1 MKVYVEKFNEVF
13 LRVYSSPD
21 VEAELSEHFKLEV
34 PGAKYTPQ
42 YKAGLWNGF
51 AYLYSLARK
60 TLYVGL
66 LHYLRDFCQRNQY
79 ELEITGQINLQDQIT
94 REQIEAYVKELN
106 LHSRGKPIETRDYQ
120 IDTIHHALNNFRAIA
135 KSPTSS
141 GKSLNLYA
149 LIRWHLDNN
158 RRVLLITPRSSL
170 VEQMYSDFEDYS
182 SANGWDVSQYCQ
194 KLYSGFTKFIEKPV
208 LISTWQSLHP
218 LAKKGNWLQNQ
229 NFDVVMVDEC
239 HTAAS
244 ASLIGIMEKL
254 PYTQYRLGTTGTVAN
269 TKTALITLEGLF
281 GPVYQAITT
290 KELMDRKQVSQLKIK
305 SLVLKYPPD
314 FCKVMC
320 KTEYQTEMDFL
331 VSLNERN
338 KFICNL
344 ALATKGNT
352 LILCHYVEKHSD
364 ILHEMIQEKA
374 GNRPVY
380 YVHGKVSV
388 EEREKIRGLLE
399 QQDNVILVSTFGTF
413 STGVNAPSIEN
424 IIFASPSK
432 SAIRVLQSVGRGL
445 RLKEGKSHCTL
456 FDISD
461 VLSWKNKHN
470 HTIRHSAE
478 RFKLYSEQQFQVSIN
493 EINLFSLQ

>member
-1 MKVYVEKFNEVF
+1 MKISLNQLEKLIDNNYKVKINTPSGYEQITSTYRKHSTGRILTFDDG
-13 LRVYSSPD
+13 SSIKCSDDHLMLHENQWCP
-21 VEAELSEHFKLEV
+21 
-34 PGAKYTPQ
+34 AK
-42 YKAGLWNGF
+42 NF
-51 AYLYSLARK
+51 
-60 TLYVGL
+60 TLYDNIDNKQIINIEPVPSQDWI
-66 LHYLRDFCQRNQY
+66 DF
-79 ELEITGQINLQDQIT
+79 
-94 REQIEAYVKELN
+94 
-106 LHSRGKPIETRDYQ
+106 S
-120 IDTIHHALNNFRAIA
+120 IDADHESYIHNDIVHHN
-135 KSPTSS
+135 S
-141 GKSLNLYA
+141 GKSLVLYA

-244 ASLIGIMEKL
+244 TSLIGIMEKL

-305 SLVLKYPPD
+305 SLVLKYPQD

-320 KTEYQTEMDFL
+320 KAEYQTEMDFL
-331 VSLNERN
+331 VGLNERN

-352 LILCHYVEKHSD
+352 LILCQYVEKHSD

-493 EINLFSLQ
+493 EINLFGLQ